1 MVPIVALLGR
11 PNVGKSTLFNRL
23 TGSKEALVA
32 DVPGVTRDRR
42 YRLADH
48 DGRTFVAVDTGGI
61 TEAHTEMERGLMRQT
76 EQAIAEADILVLV
89 LDAQEGCVASD
100 QELHARLRTCGKPL
114 LVAVNKVDGRDMHA
128 AVAEFAELGASALFG
143 ISAKRGSG
151 VAALLEA
158 AIPAQEEPAE
168 SEPDSNQIRI
178 SVIGRPN
185 AGKSTI
191 VNRLLKSDRLIVS
204 PEPGTTR
211 DSIDVQLTFKGREM
225 TLVDTA
231 GIRRKSRIE
240 RDSLEAF
247 SVAQALRSIQR
258 AQVAI
263 VVIDAEQ
270 GVAEQDAALA
280 ALALDTG
287 RAIVVALNKC
297 DLLDPEEQAWAE
309 QRLKRRL
316 RFAPYLPMIRTSGVR
331 GSGLGRLLRDAV
343 SLHDAAERSFST
355 PEVNNFLRRAVQQNP
370 PPRVRGGRMQIRY
383 GHQGGNHPLRLVLH
397 GSHLESMP
405 QAYRRYLANQ
415 FRQAYRLPG
424 VPVALTCRRTQGR
437 ARS

>member
-1 MVPIVALLGR
+1 MVPVVALLGR

-23 TGSKEALVA
+23 TGSRDALVA

-48 DGRTFVAVDTGGI
+48 DGRTFVVVDTGGM
-61 TEAHTEMERGLMRQT
+61 TEAHTEIERGLMRQT

-89 LDAQEGCVASD
+89 VDAQEGCVAGD
-100 QELHARLRTCGKPL
+100 QEFHARLRTCGKPL
-114 LVAVNKVDGRDMHA
+114 LVAVNKVDGRDPHA

-151 VAALLEA
+151 VPALLDS
-158 AIPAQEEPAE
+158 AIPIEVA
-168 SEPDSNQIRI
+168 STDSNTDPNRIRV

-185 AGKSTI
+185 AGKSTLI
-191 VNRLLKSDRLIVS
+191 NRLLQSDRLVVS

-211 DSIDVQLTFKGREM
+211 DSIDVQLTFRDREM

-240 RDSLEAF
+240 PDSLEKF
-247 SVAQALRSIQR
+247 SVAQALRSVQR

-263 VVIDAEQ
+263 VVIDAAQ
-270 GVAEQDAALA
+270 GAAEQDAALA

-287 RAIVVALNKC
+287 RAVVIALNKC
-297 DLLDPEEQAWAE
+297 DLLGSEQQAWAA
-309 QRLKRRL
+309 QRLGRRL
-316 RFAPYLPMIRTSGVR
+316 QFASYLPVVRTSGVK
-331 GSGLGRLLRDAV
+331 GSGLGRLLQEAV
-343 SLHDAAERSFST
+343 KLHDAAERSFST

-370 PPRVRGGRMQIRY
+370 PPRVRGGRVHIRY

-397 GSHLESMP
+397 GSRVELMP
-405 QAYRRYLANQ
+405 RAYRRYLANR
-415 FRQAYRLPG
+415 FRHVYRLPG
-424 VPVALTCRRTQGR
+424 IPVALTCRRAQGR
-437 ARS
+437 AD

>member
-1 MVPIVALLGR
+1 MVPVVALLGR

-23 TGSKEALVA
+23 TGSRDALVA

-48 DGRTFVAVDTGGI
+48 GGRAFVVVDTGGM
-61 TEAHTEMERGLMRQT
+61 TEAHTEIERELMRQT

-89 LDAQEGCVASD
+89 VDAQEGCVASD
-100 QELHARLRTCGKPL
+100 QEFHARLRTCGKPL
-114 LVAVNKVDGRDMHA
+114 LVAVNKVDGRDPHE
-128 AVAEFAELGASALFG
+128 AVAEFAELGANALFG

-151 VAALLEA
+151 VAALLDS
-158 AIPAQEEPAE
+158 AIPAEVA
-168 SEPDSNQIRI
+168 STDSDADSNRIRV

-185 AGKSTI
+185 AGKSTLI
-191 VNRLLKSDRLIVS
+191 NRLLKSDRLVVS

-211 DSIDVQLTFKGREM
+211 DSIDVQLTFRDREM

-240 RDSLEAF
+240 PDSLEKF
-247 SVAQALRSIQR
+247 SVAQALRSVQR

-263 VVIDAEQ
+263 VVIDAAQ

-287 RAIVVALNKC
+287 RAVVIALNKC
-297 DLLDPEEQAWAE
+297 DLLGSEQQAWAA
-309 QRLKRRL
+309 QRLGRRL
-316 RFAPYLPMIRTSGVR
+316 QFASYLPVVRTSGVK
-331 GSGLGRLLRDAV
+331 GSGLGRLLQEAV
-343 SLHDAAERSFST
+343 KLHDAAERSFST

-370 PPRVRGGRMQIRY
+370 PPRVRGGQVHIRY

-397 GSHLESMP
+397 GSRVELMP
-405 QAYRRYLANQ
+405 RAYRRYLANR

-424 VPVALTCRRTQGR
+424 IPVALTCRRAGDRT
-437 ARS
+437 

>member
-23 TGSKEALVA
+23 TGSRDALVA

-48 DGRTFVAVDTGGI
+48 GGRAFVVVDTGGM
-61 TEAHTEMERGLMRQT
+61 TEAHTEIERELMRQT

-89 LDAQEGCVASD
+89 VDAQEGCIASD
-100 QELHARLRTCGKPL
+100 QEFHARLRTCGKPL
-114 LVAVNKVDGRDMHA
+114 LVAVNKVDGRDPYA
-128 AVAEFAELGASALFG
+128 AVAEFAELGASTLLG

-151 VAALLEA
+151 VTALLDSAIPVEA
-158 AIPAQEEPAE
+158 A
-168 SEPDSNQIRI
+168 STDSDTDPNRIRV

-185 AGKSTI
+185 AGKSTLI
-191 VNRLLKSDRLIVS
+191 NRLLQSDRLVVS

-211 DSIDVQLTFKGREM
+211 DSIDVQLTFRDREM
-225 TLVDTA
+225 ALVDTA

-240 RDSLEAF
+240 PDSLEKF
-247 SVAQALRSIQR
+247 SVAQALRSVQR

-263 VVIDAEQ
+263 VVIDAAQ
-270 GVAEQDAALA
+270 GAAEQDTALA

-287 RAIVVALNKC
+287 GAVVIALNKC
-297 DLLDPEEQAWAE
+297 DLLGSEQQAWAA
-309 QRLKRRL
+309 QRLGRRL
-316 RFAPYLPMIRTSGVR
+316 QFASYLPVVRTSGVK
-331 GSGLGRLLRDAV
+331 GSGLVRLLQESV
-343 SLHDAAERSFST
+343 KLHDAADRSFST

-370 PPRVRGGRMQIRY
+370 PPRVRGGQIHIRY

-397 GSHLESMP
+397 GPRIELMP
-405 QAYRRYLANQ
+405 RAYRRYLANR
-415 FRQAYRLPG
+415 FRKVYRLPG

-437 ARS
+437 A

>member
-1 MVPIVALLGR
+1 MVPVVALLGR

-23 TGSKEALVA
+23 TGSRDALVA

-48 DGRTFVAVDTGGI
+48 DGRTFVVVDTGGM
-61 TEAHTEMERGLMRQT
+61 TEAHTEIERELMRQT

-89 LDAQEGCVASD
+89 VDAQEGCVVGD
-100 QELHARLRTCGKPL
+100 QEFHARLRTCGKPL
-114 LVAVNKVDGRDMHA
+114 LVAVNKVDGRDPHA
-128 AVAEFAELGASALFG
+128 AVAEFAELGGSESFG

-151 VAALLEA
+151 VAALLDS
-158 AIPAQEEPAE
+158 AIPAEAV
-168 SEPDSNQIRI
+168 STDSDPDPNRIRV

-185 AGKSTI
+185 AGKSTLI
-191 VNRLLKSDRLIVS
+191 NRLLQSDRLVVS

-211 DSIDVQLTFKGREM
+211 DSIDVQLTFRDREM

-240 RDSLEAF
+240 PDSLEKF
-247 SVAQALRSIQR
+247 SVAQALRSVQR

-263 VVIDAEQ
+263 VVIDAAQ

-287 RAIVVALNKC
+287 RAVVIALNKC
-297 DLLDPEEQAWAE
+297 DLLGSEQQAWAA
-309 QRLKRRL
+309 QRLGRRL
-316 RFAPYLPMIRTSGVR
+316 QFASYLPVVRTSGVK
-331 GSGLGRLLRDAV
+331 GSGLGRLLQEAV
-343 SLHDAAERSFST
+343 KLHDAAERSFST

-370 PPRVRGGRMQIRY
+370 PPRVRGGQLHIRY

-397 GSHLESMP
+397 GSRVELMP
-405 QAYRRYLANQ
+405 RAYRRYLANR
-415 FRQAYRLPG
+415 FRKVYRLPG

-437 ARS
+437 A

>member
-1 MVPIVALLGR
+1 MVPVVALLGR

-23 TGSKEALVA
+23 TGSRDALVA

-48 DGRTFVAVDTGGI
+48 GGRAFVVVDTGGM
-61 TEAHTEMERGLMRQT
+61 TEAHTEIERELMRQT
-76 EQAIAEADILVLV
+76 EQAIAETDILVLV
-89 LDAQEGCVASD
+89 VDAQEGCVASD
-100 QELHARLRTCGKPL
+100 QEFHARLRTCGKPL
-114 LVAVNKVDGRDMHA
+114 LVAVNKVDGRDPHE
-128 AVAEFAELGASALFG
+128 AVAEFAELGANALFG

-151 VAALLEA
+151 VAALLDS
-158 AIPAQEEPAE
+158 AIPAEVA
-168 SEPDSNQIRI
+168 STDSDADSNRIRV

-185 AGKSTI
+185 AGKSTLI
-191 VNRLLKSDRLIVS
+191 NRLLKSDRLVVS

-211 DSIDVQLTFKGREM
+211 DSIDVQLTSRDREM

-240 RDSLEAF
+240 PDSLEKF
-247 SVAQALRSIQR
+247 SVAQALRSVQR

-263 VVIDAEQ
+263 VVIDAAQ
-270 GVAEQDAALA
+270 GAAEQDAALA

-287 RAIVVALNKC
+287 RAVVIALNKC
-297 DLLDPEEQAWAE
+297 DLLGSEQQAWAA
-309 QRLKRRL
+309 QRLGRRL
-316 RFAPYLPMIRTSGVR
+316 QFASYLPVVRTSGVK
-331 GSGLGRLLRDAV
+331 GSGLGRLLQEAV
-343 SLHDAAERSFST
+343 KLHDAAERSFST

-370 PPRVRGGRMQIRY
+370 PPRVRGGQVHIRY

-397 GSHLESMP
+397 GSRVELMP
-405 QAYRRYLANQ
+405 RAYRRYLANR

-424 VPVALTCRRTQGR
+424 IPVALTCRRAGDRT
-437 ARS
+437 

>member
-1 MVPIVALLGR
+1 MVPVVALLGR

-23 TGSKEALVA
+23 TGSRDALVA

-42 YRLADH
+42 CRLADH
-48 DGRTFVAVDTGGI
+48 NGRAFVVVDTGGM
-61 TEAHTEMERGLMRQT
+61 TEAHTETERGLMRQT

-89 LDAQEGCVASD
+89 VDAQEGCVAGD
-100 QELHARLRTCGKPL
+100 QEFHARLRTCGKPL
-114 LVAVNKVDGRDMHA
+114 LVAANKVDGRDPHA

-151 VAALLEA
+151 VTTLLDSAISVEA
-158 AIPAQEEPAE
+158 A
-168 SEPDSNQIRI
+168 STDSNTDPNRIRV

-185 AGKSTI
+185 AGKSTLI
-191 VNRLLKSDRLIVS
+191 NRLLQSDRLVVS

-211 DSIDVQLTFKGREM
+211 DSIDVQLTFRDREM

-240 RDSLEAF
+240 PDSLEKF
-247 SVAQALRSIQR
+247 SVAQALRSVQR

-263 VVIDAEQ
+263 VVIDAAQ
-270 GVAEQDAALA
+270 GAAEQDAALA

-287 RAIVVALNKC
+287 RAVVIALNKC
-297 DLLDPEEQAWAE
+297 DLLGSEQQAWAA
-309 QRLKRRL
+309 QRLGRRL
-316 RFAPYLPMIRTSGVR
+316 QFASYLPVVRTSGAK
-331 GSGLGRLLRDAV
+331 GSGLGRLLQEAV
-343 SLHDAAERSFST
+343 KLHDAAERSFST
-355 PEVNNFLRRAVQQNP
+355 PEINNFLRRAVQQNP
-370 PPRVRGGRMQIRY
+370 PPRVRGGRVHIRY

-397 GSHLESMP
+397 GSRVELMP
-405 QAYRRYLANQ
+405 RAYRRYLANR

-424 VPVALTCRRTQGR
+424 IPVALTCRRAQDRT
-437 ARS
+437 